1 MDQIAHMRRPTKG
14 QVNIAR
20 QLVEHQPCAAAARA
34 SVKAD
39 TYVNPA
45 RFAAER
51 ERLFRRLPLPVAP
64 SALLESG
71 TAMAHDAYGL
81 PLLVTRDHQGEAH
94 VLLNVCQH
102 RGTRVI
108 DSHEPSKLAA
118 AVCPYHAWSYRLDGC
133 LIGLPRADT
142 FPGLDKQQHGL
153 PAMPS
158 CEAGGLIWVG
168 LDRANPPNFADV
180 TGELAEDLDAFGL
193 ADMYLYRRHTHDVAA
208 NWKLIIDAFQESY
221 HIQRLHAKTIA
232 PFFAESVT
240 VGDRI
245 GMHMRAGVGRLD
257 YLAAANTQDFEELRR
272 AITYTYTAFP
282 ATTIIVSPDYVNIL
296 VAYPQSVDRTLVE
309 DFMLIPEAPATDKA
323 EDHWGRS
330 FDLLDSGVFGSED
343 FRAAALEQIGLA
355 SGALPDLLLGGLEQ
369 SIRCFHDTVD
379 EHLAR

>member
-1 MDQIAHMRRPTKG
+1 MRRPTKG

-34 SVKAD
+34 SVNAD
-39 TYVNPA
+39 TYVNPT

-64 SALLESG
+64 SALLHSG
-71 TAMAHDAYGL
+71 TAMAHDDYGL

-108 DSHEPSKLAA
+108 DSREPSKLAA
-118 AVCPYHAWSYRLDGC
+118 VVCPYHAWSYRLDGC

-153 PAMPS
+153 RPMPS

-168 LDRANPPNFADV
+168 LDRAHPPSFADV

-193 ADMYLYRRHTHDVAA
+193 ADMYFYRRRTHDVAA

-245 GMHMRAGVGRLD
+245 GMHMRAGVGRVD
-257 YLAAANTQDFEELRR
+257 YLTAAATQDFEELRR

-282 ATTIIVSPDYVNIL
+282 ATTIIVSPDYVNML

-323 EDHWGRS
+323 EDHWRRS
-330 FDLLDSGVFGSED
+330 FELLDGGVFGSED

-355 SGALPDLLLGGLEQ
+355 SGALPELLLGGLEQ

-379 EHLAR
+379 EHLDR